1 MKNLAFVTGLF
12 LASISFTGCASIL
25 TKTTYPVAINSSPE
39 GANVTITGKKGTMVY
54 EGTTPA
60 IVKLKSSN
68 GFFSGEN
75 YMIDLKDY
83 LFNVSIK
90 LIPLLY
96 GRKDAHLDNFI
107 S

>member
-12 LASISFTGCASIL
+12 LASILFTGCASIL

-60 IVKLKSSN
+60 IVKLKSNN

-75 YMIDLKDY
+75 YMIKFDKEGYHDFVITSTYPYDSWYIHNGDL
-83 LFNVSIK
+83 N
-90 LIPLLY
+90 
-96 GRKDAHLDNFI
+96 
-107 S
+107 